1 MADKDFD
8 ERMMARALSLA
19 ARGAGRVSPNPL
31 VGAVIAREG
40 RVLAEGWHRECGALH
55 AEAAAIAAARK
66 AGFSDLAGATLYCSL
81 EPCCYRSPEKRQPPC
96 TEAILGS
103 GIFRVVVAN
112 RDPNPRVDGK
122 GLRILREAGVAV
134 EEDVLASR
142 GEELNE
148 AFFRSVRSGRPFVH
162 LKLAQS
168 LDGRVAA
175 ASGDSKWITDE
186 RARREVHRLRASCD
200 AVLVGSGTVAA
211 DDPEL
216 SVRLCPGRDP
226 LRVAL
231 SSRLEIPLSSKLLRA
246 EAAARLI
253 VFRAALVESDPLA
266 GGILVRERA
275 LELLGVRVFAVPLNA
290 EGGLDLSA
298 VLDRLHAVGVRSVL
312 VEGGP
317 TVFTSFVRSGLYDKV
332 SIFAAPL
339 LIGEGRSAIGDL
351 GVERVSAA
359 PRLKR
364 VRYQRIGDQM
374 LIRGYKEEAHVHR
387 HR

>member
-1 MADKDFD
+1 MADSDFD

-19 ARGAGRVSPNPL
+19 ARGRGRVSPNPL
-31 VGAVIAREG
+31 VGAVVVRGG
-40 RVLAEGWHRECGALH
+40 RVLAEGWHRAHGELH
-55 AEAAAIAAARK
+55 AEAAAIAAARA
-66 AGFSDLAGATLYCSL
+66 AGHEDLSGATLYCNL

-96 TEAILGS
+96 TEAILES
-103 GIFRVVVAN
+103 GISRVVAAN
-112 RDPNPRVDGK
+112 RDPNPRVDGA
-122 GLRILREAGVAV
+122 GFGILRKAGVEVV
-134 EEDVLASR
+134 EGVLSAR

-148 AFFRSVRSGRPFVH
+148 AFFHSVRTGRPFVH

-216 SVRLCPGRDP
+216 NVRLCAGRDP
-226 LRVAL
+226 LRVVL
-231 SSRLEIPLSSKLLRA
+231 SSRLGIPLSAKLLRSGAA
-246 EAAARLI
+246 EKLVA
-253 VFRAALVESDPLA
+253 FRAELPAGDPGAETVHVKENAL
-266 GGILVRERA
+266 R
-275 LELLGVRVFAVPLNA
+275 LLGVRVFAVPA
-290 EGGLDLSA
+290 GRDGGLDLGA
-298 VLDRLHAVGVRSVL
+298 VLEGLHSIGLRSVL

-317 TVFTSFVRSGLYDKV
+317 RVFTSFVRSGLYDKV
-332 SIFAAPL
+332 SVFAAPM

-351 GVERVSAA
+351 GVRRVAAA

-364 VRYQRIGDQM
+364 VRYKRIGDQM
-374 LIRGYKEEAHVHR
+374 LILGYKEEAHVHR